1 MMKSQWRVD
10 RNQNTFSART
20 IICVVLFVKVMAEI
34 SDRRNNDFNRLG
46 VPKDLIR
53 VSYANTV
60 LLTIRT
66 NRNRAINNKVTLLTF
81 RSYLRLS
88 WSVLY
93 V

>member
-46 VPKDLIR
+46 VPKDGFFIYQYVFHMLILC
-53 VSYANTV
+53 Y
-60 LLTIRT
+60 
-66 NRNRAINNKVTLLTF
+66 
-81 RSYLRLS
+81 
-88 WSVLY
+88 
-93 V
+93 